1 MFKTLLLINVLDL
14 QMLYQ
19 TTIPTAES
27 NAESE
32 DELNA
37 RGSVDSKSHETIP
50 EELVSR
56 KPGVDPK
63 SMEA

>member
-1 MFKTLLLINVLDL
+1 MCRYAANES
-14 QMLYQ
+14 Q

-27 NAESE
+27 KEESE

-37 RGSVDSKSHETIP
+37 RGSVDSKSQITILK
-50 EELVSR
+50 ELLFGN
-56 KPGVDPK
+56 PGVDPK